1 MRLFVLVSKVL
12 PVILVLCH
20 LLNCIFGYIGWNNV
34 ILGYISG
41 ISILTIG
48 YLYLVSYLINLC
60 GYYRMSLHYCV
71 IIDIINIYDYY
82 IGISITDIEL
92 FFLFIMI
99 RITNLKDYYELLSVN
114 GNIVKIA
121 FDYEQLFDTNE
132 DGNKIESNVGTW
144 SEHVFKKNH
153 L

>member
-1 MRLFVLVSKVL
+1 MVLA
-12 PVILVLCH
+12 LCH

-41 ISILTIG
+41 ISILTIS

-60 GYYRMSLHYCV
+60 GYYRMFLHYCV

-82 IGISITDIEL
+82 MSNY
-92 FFLFIMI
+92 FFNSMI
-99 RITNLKDYYELLSVN
+99 AVPILNP
-114 GNIVKIA
+114 
-121 FDYEQLFDTNE
+121 
-132 DGNKIESNVGTW
+132 
-144 SEHVFKKNH
+144 VFST